1 MVTKEEAAERG
12 TTAKI
17 RLDAGP
23 PATRHPGQVNVNH
36 WRRVESV
43 SPAARL
49 VHCKRLYVDLQA
61 DSASFA
67 NAAAATVGN
76 IGRNHLSV
84 DETPSGTAGMTGCG
98 AVLHRVGTATCSTY
112 QRPVKAV
119 RREICS
125 RDVGS
130 AIKRLL
136 GRS

>member
-1 MVTKEEAAERG
+1 MAKEEAAERD
-12 TTAKI
+12 TIAKM

-23 PATRHPGQVNVNH
+23 PATRHPAEVNVTH

-49 VHCKRLYVDLQA
+49 VHCKRPYVDLQA

-67 NAAAATVGN
+67 SAAAATAGN

-98 AVLHRVGTATCSTY
+98 AVLHRVGRATCCTY
-112 QRPVKAV
+112 QRPVTAA

-130 AIKRLL
+130 SIKRLL